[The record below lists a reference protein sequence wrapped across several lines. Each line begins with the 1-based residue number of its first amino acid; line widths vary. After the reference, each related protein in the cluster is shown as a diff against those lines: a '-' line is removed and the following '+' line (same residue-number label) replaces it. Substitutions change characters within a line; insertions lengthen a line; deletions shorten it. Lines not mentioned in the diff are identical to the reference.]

1 MSSHLS
7 FRVEAVDLC
16 GARAGFLTTSHG
28 SVPTPLFMP
37 VGTAASVKGVDIGRV
52 AETGAGMLLANT
64 YHLHLRP
71 GEKIVEQAG
80 GLAKFMGWS
89 GPTLTDSG
97 GFQVFSLAK
106 QVRVSE
112 EGAFFRSHLDGSAVH
127 LTPELSMQIQEQLGA
142 DIAMQ
147 LDEVIA
153 LPAERSRVEGAMQ
166 RSLRWATRCVTAH
179 VREDQA
185 LFGIVQGGLEPDLR
199 QQSAEALCQMPF
211 AGYAVGGLSVGEGP
225 QAMVAALEATVPHL
239 PSDKP
244 RYLMVR
250 SQFTRL
256 YISRARPAT
265 QCLPCQRSATPG
277 GGLSVPRLPAQSKLS
292 PTPLYVRR
300 DARAH
305 IGIDPQPD
313 ILSAIGGNAARSDCS
328 RSICRCLR
336 SDPLALSVRLLP
348 NTSAG
353 DSIGLGFRP
362 TIQQKLCR
370 SWRSLARPLH
380 LPFAA
385 KPRRCANLLPS
396 CWSPSLSRQCRHCFR
411 SVFRKSFLQK

>member
-199 QQSAEALCQMPF
+199 QQSAEALCQMPV

-244 RYLMVR
+244 RYLMGVG
-250 SQFTRL
+250 Q
-256 YISRARPAT
+256 
-265 QCLPCQRSATPG
+265 
-277 GGLSVPRLPAQSKLS
+277 PRDIVAA
-292 PTPLYVRR
+292 V
-300 DARAH
+300 AA
-305 IGIDPQPD
+305 GIDMFDCVLPTRCGRNSLAYTFQGPVR
-313 ILSAIGGNAARSDCS
+313 LRNACHASDQRPLEEGCPCRACQHS
-328 RSICRCLR
+328 RSYLR
-336 SDPLALSVRLLP
+336 HLFMSGEMLGPILASIHNLTFYQRLVAMLRE
-348 NTSAG
+348 AIVA
-353 DSIGLGFRP
+353 DRFVDVCDQI
-362 TIQQKLCR
+362 R
-370 SWRSLARPLH
+370 SRYP
-380 LPFAA
+380 
-385 KPRRCANLLPS
+385 
-396 CWSPSLSRQCRHCFR
+396 
-411 SVFRKSFLQK
+411 